1 MTTRSNSRNGPR
13 IHGGS
18 GRWDPGAVVRTG
30 IARRYRSDLYLFFL
44 DASWPRLIAVFGL
57 LYVLANAA
65 FAVVYVL
72 GGDSIENAR
81 PGSFTDAFF
90 FSVQTMATI
99 GFGKMVPRTG
109 LANVLVTIESLIGLL
124 GLAIATGLVFAKFSR
139 PTARVLFSRV
149 AVISSWDGVRSL
161 MFRMANERDNRI
173 IEAQVHVVLIR
184 TEATAENVP
193 VRRVH
198 DLALLRNNNP
208 SFALSWTAVHPI
220 NERSP
225 LWGATP
231 ASLAANDDEIVVSLT
246 GLDETYSQTIHARH
260 AYAADEIICGAR
272 FVDIL
277 TRLPDGRM
285 RIDYGHFHDIVPA
298 QSQTERNDREHP
310 AES

>member
-1 MTTRSNSRNGPR
+1 MTTHSNSRNGPR
-13 IHGGS
+13 IDGGS
-18 GRWDPGAVVRTG
+18 GRCDPGAVVRTG
-30 IARRYRSDLYLFFL
+30 VGRRYLSDLYLFFL
-44 DASWPRLIAVFGL
+44 ETSWPRLVMVFGL
-57 LYVLANAA
+57 LYALANAA
-65 FAVVYVL
+65 FAMVYVL
-72 GGDSIENAR
+72 GGDSIENAH

-109 LANVLVTIESLIGLL
+109 LANVLVTLESLVGLL

-139 PTARVLFSRV
+139 PTARVIFTRV
-149 AVISSWDGVRSL
+149 AVISQWEGVRSL
-161 MFRMANERDNRI
+161 MFRMANERGNRI
-173 IEAQVHVVLIR
+173 IEAQVHVVLMR
-184 TEATAENVP
+184 TEATAENVL

-208 SFALSWTAVHPI
+208 SFGLSWTAIHPI

-231 ASLAANDDEIVVSLT
+231 VSLAANDDEIVVSLT

-260 AYAADEIICGAR
+260 AYAADEIICGVR
-272 FVDIL
+272 FADIL

-285 RIDYGHFHDIVPA
+285 QIDYGHFHDIVPA
-298 QSQTERNDREHP
+298 QSQTDRNDREYP